1 MSVAVINIPWLDL
14 SWPYKVFRLAFPIV
28 AEEKMENTST
38 PAISWLFLW
47 LIDWR
52 QRLTSNLTLNPD
64 SLQWQQNQNRSD
76 TGRLQLQLSQ
86 RDQSQKLR
94 NFNNSQKETFPKGG
108 RGKGESRAIVT
119 VVAPFKN
126 YGSVNVERGATPKEL
141 PKMAMPISVW
151 QQNAKGG
158 EWDEVSGGG
167 GNVYGG

>member
-1 MSVAVINIPWLDL
+1 MHMKALHFFSFFPSLFQRCISCWNRCSLSWLVVSVAVINIPWLDL

-108 RGKGESRAIVT
+108 RRR
-119 VVAPFKN
+119 
-126 YGSVNVERGATPKEL
+126 VERL
-141 PKMAMPISVW
+141 
-151 QQNAKGG
+151 
-158 EWDEVSGGG
+158 
-167 GNVYGG
+167 